1 MSFASLYRISM
12 YLLLFLSSLILN
24 IDSDATID
32 LGGSFVHYPKLYPL
46 VMALVG
52 MIAFFTVDRRP
63 GKGLTTGA
71 ANLLGIASLVL
82 VYIEYQLD
90 RSQLVL
96 ACGHWL
102 YYLTIVK
109 MFRPK
114 EPSDDW
120 YLIVLGLM
128 QVLVGCFLSQG
139 DRVGMLLVIWAILA
153 LWVLSLFYLHRE
165 SLRSGP
171 EWQRSG
177 PVRLPE
183 DAIGRTEPEPYPGLF
198 GLPFYISTA
207 RAATMTLLLG
217 MFIFLIMPRS
227 EVRSQSPRGASA
239 PRSLTG
245 FSDEVQLGQMGEI
258 LENNAVVFTAEL
270 FKGGNRY
277 EPEEGE
283 LLWRGVTLSRYD
295 DGRWARDRGAIQ
307 LGSPPASRRAPDQI
321 LEQRI
326 RMEETAERVIFGVRP
341 ILDISVRPEGLI
353 ALNSHDGTLI
363 RDPDRGVRRIT
374 GFRRNY
380 GPLDY
385 VIKSDLDTGAVSV
398 QPGENDVLNYF
409 PDAGGMRDVPPEL
422 QEPLREISDRV
433 VAGIPPEDVVERAQA
448 LERYLRDS
456 GTFRYTLQMTR
467 SDPGLDPNL
476 DFLLN
481 TQQGHCEYFASALAL
496 LLRSQGIPSRVVNG
510 FKGGDWND
518 LAQML
523 TIRQRHAHSWVE
535 AYVGSTS
542 TSDRSPIWLT
552 LDPAPAAEREEQV
565 ALVSQLPQSLR
576 QLVDFVRYIWVF
588 YIAGFNA
595 DRQEQLLYQPIRTL
609 VAEAREGFR
618 IMRMA
623 LMNVVRW
630 LTDFPSPTAFFSIRG
645 FIVSSLGML
654 FLVGLI
660 TLGRRV
666 WRMMSRRLGGEDNL
680 AGDLSGA
687 LAAYVR
693 LVRVL
698 EQYGLQR
705 PATETPREF
714 ARRASLLLGD
724 RIQDHDG
731 RPLTDVPGRVVEA
744 FYRVRFGDLPLG
756 PDAMAQLDAQLDALE
771 LGLKPSPG

>member
-1 MSFASLYRISM
+1 
-12 YLLLFLSSLILN
+12 
-24 IDSDATID
+24 
-32 LGGSFVHYPKLYPL
+32 
-46 VMALVG
+46 
-52 MIAFFTVDRRP
+52 
-63 GKGLTTGA
+63 
-71 ANLLGIASLVL
+71 
-82 VYIEYQLD
+82 
-90 RSQLVL
+90 
-96 ACGHWL
+96 
-102 YYLTIVK
+102 
-109 MFRPK
+109 
-114 EPSDDW
+114 
-120 YLIVLGLM
+120 
-128 QVLVGCFLSQG
+128 
-139 DRVGMLLVIWAILA
+139 VI
-153 LWVLSLFYLHRE
+153 
-165 SLRSGP
+165 
-171 EWQRSG
+171 
-177 PVRLPE
+177 
-183 DAIGRTEPEPYPGLF
+183 
-198 GLPFYISTA
+198 
-207 RAATMTLLLG
+207 
-217 MFIFLIMPRS
+217 
-227 EVRSQSPRGASA
+227 
-239 PRSLTG
+239 
-245 FSDEVQLGQMGEI
+245 
-258 LENNAVVFTAEL
+258 
-270 FKGGNRY
+270 
-277 EPEEGE
+277 
-283 LLWRGVTLSRYD
+283 
-295 DGRWARDRGAIQ
+295 
-307 LGSPPASRRAPDQI
+307 
-321 LEQRI
+321 EQRI
-326 RMEETAERVIFGVRP
+326 RLEETAERVIFGLRP

-363 RDPDRGVRRIT
+363 RDPDRGMRRIT

-385 VIKSDLDTGAVSV
+385 VIRSDLDTGPISV

-409 PDAGGMRDVPPEL
+409 PDAAGMRDVPPSL
-422 QEPLREISDRV
+422 RGQLREISERV
-433 VAGIPPEDVVERAQA
+433 VAGIPPEDEIERAQA

-456 GTFRYTLQMTR
+456 GTFRYTLRMSR
-467 SDPGLDPNL
+467 GDPGLDPNL

-496 LLRSQGIPSRVVNG
+496 LLRSQGIPTRVVNG

-518 LAQML
+518 LSQTL
-523 TIRQRHAHSWVE
+523 TVRQRHAHSWVE

-542 TSDRSPIWLT
+542 TSDRLPRWLT

-565 ALVSQLPQSLR
+565 ALASRLPQSLR
-576 QLVDFVRYIWVF
+576 QVADFVRYLWVF

-645 FIVSSLGML
+645 FIVSSLVML
-654 FLVGLI
+654 MLVGL
-660 TLGRRV
+660 LALARRL
-666 WRMMSRRLGGEDNL
+666 WRTMSRRLGGEDDR

-693 LVRVL
+693 LIRVL

-731 RPLTDVPGRVVEA
+731 RPLTDVPGRVVET